1 MEFLKEIVA
10 GIKTI
15 ALSVAVALSVSLNI
29 FVFIDISSETGYWFL
44 LLFLGAIS
52 FALFN
57 IGIIWIIGNEQLDYK
72 ELSRKRDAQIREEL
86 DKKEKEIET
95 CLTNPT
101 ES

>member
-15 ALSVAVALSVSLNI
+15 ALSIAVALSVSLNI
-29 FVFIDISSETGYWFL
+29 FIFIDISNETGYWFL
-44 LLFLGAIS
+44 LLLLGAIA

-72 ELSRKRDAQIREEL
+72 ELSRKRDVQI
-86 DKKEKEIET
+86 KEK
-95 CLTNPT
+95 LDNT
-101 ES
+101 EKAENIVT